1 MAEIVFKALSE
12 IIEPK
17 TLIVL
22 VGLYLIYKKI
32 GVVECGVRSG
42 LLAHITRIHAATTKN
57 GYISK
62 DTYQIVTECYTQYKS
77 LGGDGY
83 ADRLMQEIEGLH
95 FKVKKAEK
103 EGKEDDKTT

>member
-12 IIEPK
+12 IVEPK

-22 VGLYLIYKKI
+22 MGLYLIYKKI
-32 GVVECGVRSG
+32 GVVECGVRSE

-62 DTYQIVTECYTQYKS
+62 DTFQIVPECHQQYAT

-83 ADRLMQEIEGLH
+83 ADRLMKDINDLR
-95 FKVKKAEK
+95 FKVEK
-103 EGKEDDKTT
+103 EEKENDKTT